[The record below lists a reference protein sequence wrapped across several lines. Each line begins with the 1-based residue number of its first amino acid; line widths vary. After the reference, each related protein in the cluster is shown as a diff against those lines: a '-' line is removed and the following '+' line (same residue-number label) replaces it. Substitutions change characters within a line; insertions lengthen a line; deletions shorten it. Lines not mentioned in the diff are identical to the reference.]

1 MINYGVGN
9 INAYVPTISQK
20 RKKEIP
26 TCLIM
31 KQAYSRYEKKKHIQ
45 MGNIEFY
52 NLELLSS
59 KWSKTTCSRRSLSV
73 VQIYDIYCTWI
84 MIRKCE
90 PPNIL
95 TSYMND

>member
-1 MINYGVGN
+1 MKMINYGVGN

-59 KWSKTTCSRRSLSV
+59 K
-73 VQIYDIYCTWI
+73 
-84 MIRKCE
+84 
-90 PPNIL
+90 
-95 TSYMND
+95 